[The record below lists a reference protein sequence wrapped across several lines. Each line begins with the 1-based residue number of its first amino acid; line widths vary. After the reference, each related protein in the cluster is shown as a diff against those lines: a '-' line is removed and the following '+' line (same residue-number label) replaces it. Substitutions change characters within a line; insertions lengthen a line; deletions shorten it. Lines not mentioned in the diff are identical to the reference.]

1 MTEPGPNPVRRP
13 EGTSTQ
19 NSRGEWVP
27 AIPEPYFVMFGWV
40 KCSCGSKFRGRSRY
54 REHFALAHILGLD
67 R

>member
-1 MTEPGPNPVRRP
+1 MTG
-13 EGTSTQ
+13 TQ
-19 NSRGEWVP
+19 NDRGEWVP
-27 AIPEPYFVMFGWV
+27 AIPEPYFLMFGWV